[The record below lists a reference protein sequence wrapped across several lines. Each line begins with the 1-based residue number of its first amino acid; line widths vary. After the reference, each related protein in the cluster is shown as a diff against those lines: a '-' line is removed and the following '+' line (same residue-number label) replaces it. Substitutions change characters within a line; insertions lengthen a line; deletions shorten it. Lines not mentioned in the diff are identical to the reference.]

1 MATLEKINM
10 CVLPFCG
17 SLCRVTNA
25 KLDISES
32 TSVALQL
39 HDLPVLPYTG
49 KNNDLLLK
57 SLPGHHSIID
67 SKVDIFQCATSVEG
81 NVCFIKICDFFF
93 CDGKARITML

>member
-1 MATLEKINM
+1 MNFDIVMATLEKINM
-10 CVLPFCG
+10 FVLPFFG

-39 HDLPVLPYTG
+39 HNLPVLPYAG
-49 KNNDLLLK
+49 NNHDLLLK

-67 SKVDIFQCATSVEG
+67 SKVDIFQ
-81 NVCFIKICDFFF
+81 
-93 CDGKARITML
+93 

>member
-39 HDLPVLPYTG
+39 HDLPVLLYWE
-49 KNNDLLLK
+49 NNDLLLK
-57 SLPGHHSIID
+57 CLPFHHGIID
-67 SKVDIFQCATSVEG
+67 SKVDIFQ
-81 NVCFIKICDFFF
+81 
-93 CDGKARITML
+93 

>member
-57 SLPGHHSIID
+57 RLPGYHSIID
-67 SKVDIFQCATSVEG
+67 SKVDIFSEQRVWKTMLF
-81 NVCFIKICDFFF
+81 FIKSCDFFF
-93 CDGKARITML
+93 CDGQARITML